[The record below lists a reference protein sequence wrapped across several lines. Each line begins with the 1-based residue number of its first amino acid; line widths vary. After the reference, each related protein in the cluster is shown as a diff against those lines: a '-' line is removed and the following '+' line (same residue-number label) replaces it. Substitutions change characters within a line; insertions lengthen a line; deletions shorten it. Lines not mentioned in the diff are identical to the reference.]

1 MHGNFW
7 QGTPH
12 ILDNFYTT
20 SIAHKHIFWVSD
32 ISICKSYACS
42 VVLIYLLE
50 DGLKPVVQ

>member
-1 MHGNFW
+1 MHGDFW

-12 ILDNFYTT
+12 LLDHFYTT
-20 SIAHKHIFWVSD
+20 GIAHKHIFWVSD
-32 ISICKSYACS
+32 ISICKSYAGS

>member
-1 MHGNFW
+1 MHGASW

-12 ILDNFYTT
+12 ILENFYTT
-20 SIAHKHIFWVSD
+20 GIAHKHIFWVSD
-32 ISICKSYACS
+32 ISLCKPYTCS

>member
-1 MHGNFW
+1 MRGEFL

-20 SIAHKHIFWVSD
+20 GISHKHIFWVSD

-42 VVLIYLLE
+42 VILIYLLE